1 MAFDVSDLVKCL
13 SGNLPYAIVGEID
26 DFELFVVVPQS
37 EDVPIQLGNV
47 IPVENQDLSVVWQ
60 QFQNVRI

>member
-1 MAFDVSDLVKCL
+1 MKCL

-37 EDVPIQLGNV
+37 EDVPIQFGNV
-47 IPVENQDLSVVWQ
+47 IPVENQDLSVVW
-60 QFQNVRI
+60 